1 MRIKRS
7 SAWTSSESTRSQC
20 TAFDLWESKQTTK
33 LYEELDKNRLELLK
47 KKQDMGDEITVVF
60 TRLSAVRSAVFTAAV
75 LQNGRLW
82 PGSRLG
88 LAARYYSMSRSERNT
103 LLSVSLCL
111 PLPPLPPLTR
121 TDLLYY
127 YNTGVMMIDRPPL
140 KHLPRSL
147 DPLSALPPR

>member
-1 MRIKRS
+1 
-7 SAWTSSESTRSQC
+7 
-20 TAFDLWESKQTTK
+20 
-33 LYEELDKNRLELLK
+33 
-47 KKQDMGDEITVVF
+47 MGDEITVVF
-60 TRLSAVRSAVFTAAV
+60 TRLPAVRSVVFTAAV

-88 LAARYYSMSRSERNT
+88 LAARYYSMSRSERNA
-103 LLSVSLCL
+103 LLSVSVYLS
-111 PLPPLPPLTR
+111 PPLPR

-147 DPLSALPPR
+147 DPLPPW